1 MAKQNAKRKNNKKG
15 KQGGFTLIEL
25 LAVIT
30 IMGIL
35 MMVAIPA
42 ISRTIE
48 NTRRDTFMNTAQ
60 NYISAVRTMW
70 LSDSFYCRTG
80 SADVA
85 PSTVPSGLA
94 NGNYYVLV
102 DSAKQGNKYGSPKKD
117 TTVTPNLDGKTY
129 RPYPF
134 LLQQG
139 GTSSW
144 ASRNVTGVVR
154 VNVSGSGVATGSTGD
169 AKVTFSIVLTDGV
182 HGINAWKTDKDL
194 RRSDVSTTSG
204 KSILATANNNT
215 TAGGNLG
222 TGATQQLKVFINGT
236 DNSDAVQK
244 FLCEENA

>member
-70 LSDSFYCRTG
+70 LSDSFYCRQNNNT
-80 SADVA
+80 VA
-85 PSTVPSGLA
+85 PATVPSGL
-94 NGNYYVLV
+94 GDGDYYILI
-102 DSAKQGNKYGSPKKD
+102 DSAHQGNKYGASD
-117 TTVTPNLDGKTY
+117 NKTY
-129 RPYPF
+129 KPYPY

-139 GTSSW
+139 GKSSW
-144 ASRNVTGVVR
+144 ASRNVTGLVK
-154 VNVSGSGVATGSTGD
+154 VNVSGSGAVTGSTGN
-169 AKVTFSIVLTDGV
+169 AKVTFLIVLTDGA
-182 HGINAWKTDKDL
+182 HGINDWKTDKSV

-204 KSILATANNNT
+204 KSILAKTDSNT
-215 TAGGNLG
+215 TAGGDLIGSND
-222 TGATQQLKVFINGT
+222 AANASQELKVFVNG
-236 DNSDAVQK
+236 SDISTTVQK
-244 FLCEENA
+244 YLCEENA